1 MIVKIKITEAAM
13 NKLKE
18 MTCKGAQVPR
28 IDADIAGGCG
38 VSVKFSLLLDEPRR
52 NDVIIEYEGV
62 QLRLDHFTK
71 RYLDEETQ
79 IDYIE
84 DSGFIVGESF
94 ASNACAIEII

>member
-1 MIVKIKITEAAM
+1 MIAKMKITKAAM

-18 MTCKGAQVPR
+18 MTCKGTQIPR
-28 IDADIAGGCG
+28 LDADIAGGCG
-38 VSVKFSLLLDEPRR
+38 LSMKFSLLLDEPRR

-71 RYLDEETQ
+71 RYLDEEIQ
-79 IDYIE
+79 IDYRE

-94 ASNACAIEII
+94 ASSACAIEIN

>member
-1 MIVKIKITEAAM
+1 MIVKITEAAM

-18 MTCKGAQVPR
+18 MTRKDAQIPR
-28 IDADIAGGCG
+28 IDAGIAGGCG

-62 QLRLDHFTK
+62 QLRLDQFTK

-94 ASNACAIEII
+94 ASSACAIEIH

>member
-1 MIVKIKITEAAM
+1 MIVKITEAAL

-18 MTCKGAQVPR
+18 MKRNDAQIPR

-62 QLRLDHFTK
+62 QLRLDPFTK

-94 ASNACAIEII
+94 ASSACAIEIY

>member
-1 MIVKIKITEAAM
+1 MIDKIKITEAAM

-18 MTCKGAQVPR
+18 MTCKGAQIPR

-52 NDVIIEYEGV
+52 NDVLIEYEGI
-62 QLRLDHFTK
+62 QLRFDHFTK

-79 IDYIE
+79 IDYKE
-84 DSGFIVGESF
+84 DCGFIVEEGF
-94 ASNACAIEII
+94 VSNACAIEIN

>member
-1 MIVKIKITEAAM
+1 MIVKITEAAM

-18 MTCKGAQVPR
+18 MTRKDAQIPR

-62 QLRLDHFTK
+62 QLRLDSFTK

-94 ASNACAIEII
+94 ASSACAIEIN

>member
-1 MIVKIKITEAAM
+1 MIVKITEAAM

-18 MTCKGAQVPR
+18 MTRKDAQIPR

-52 NDVIIEYEGV
+52 NDVIIESEGV

-94 ASNACAIEII
+94 ASSACAIEIN